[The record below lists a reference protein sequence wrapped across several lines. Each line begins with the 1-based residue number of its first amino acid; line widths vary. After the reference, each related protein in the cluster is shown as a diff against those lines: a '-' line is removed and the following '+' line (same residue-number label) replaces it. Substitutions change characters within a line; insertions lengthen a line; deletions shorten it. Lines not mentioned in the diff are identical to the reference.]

1 MSVIENKGYIDYNMG
16 NRVKSIMEK
25 YVGTDLTEK
34 TCDLVMEDLRTA
46 FGENVSAQVKIDTD
60 INDIEVMIRDT
71 NDRIMKCSSLT
82 LFKDGSTD

>member
-1 MSVIENKGYIDYNMG
+1 
-16 NRVKSIMEK
+16 
-25 YVGTDLTEK
+25 
-34 TCDLVMEDLRTA
+34 MEDLRTA